1 MAGLWGLKIISMV
14 LEQPARFTE
23 FSCFV
28 CLWDSRDCM
37 KHYKQTQWL
46 NRNALNRGSHNVIRE
61 PLIERSIFLLPSL
74 HIKLGLIKKFTNALD
89 KRGQCFMYLRKQF
102 EKLSDAK
109 IREGIFDGP
118 QIRKMFKDQNFI
130 HYMNEIEKSAWLS
143 FKSTVENFLRDHKSH
158 DYEELV
164 NSLFDNS
171 TNV

>member
-1 MAGLWGLKIISMV
+1 
-14 LEQPARFTE
+14 
-23 FSCFV
+23 
-28 CLWDSRDCM
+28 
-37 KHYKQTQWL
+37 
-46 NRNALNRGSHNVIRE
+46 
-61 PLIERSIFLLPSL
+61 
-74 HIKLGLIKKFTNALD
+74 
-89 KRGQCFMYLRKQF
+89 MYLRKQF

-109 IREGIFDGP
+109 IKEGIFDGP

-143 FKSTVENFLRDHKSH
+143 FKSIVENFLRDHKSH